1 MADNRIDKALP
12 NTNLD
17 DKLPS
22 PDVLEEV
29 DVTEVEEKT
38 GPVEVTPEDD
48 GGATIDFD
56 PSKVNIP
63 LEGGDHFGNLA
74 DILPKEILDPIGL
87 QLSGYLQKRLRNFK
101 RKLIKNYYQLMDR

>member
-1 MADNRIDKALP
+1 MADNRIDKSLP
-12 NTNLD
+12 NVTPEVIPPKTED
-17 DKLPS
+17 M
-22 PDVLEEV
+22 EV

-38 GPVEVTPEDD
+38 GPVEVTPEKD

-74 DILPKEILDPIGL
+74 DILPTEILDPIGL
-87 QLSGYLQKRLRNFK
+87 SYLE
-101 RKLIKNYYQLMDR
+101 II

>member
-48 GGATIDFD
+48 GGATIDF
-56 PSKVNIP
+56 
-63 LEGGDHFGNLA
+63 
-74 DILPKEILDPIGL
+74 
-87 QLSGYLQKRLRNFK
+87 
-101 RKLIKNYYQLMDR
+101 

>member
-1 MADNRIDKALP
+1 MADNRIDKSLP
-12 NTNLD
+12 NVTPEVIPPKTED
-17 DKLPS
+17 M
-22 PDVLEEV
+22 EV

-38 GPVEVTPEDD
+38 GPVEVTPEED

-63 LEGGDHFGNLA
+63 LEGGDHFGNLS

-87 QLSGYLQKRLRNFK
+87 KLSGDYLDYKMS
-101 RKLIKNYYQLMDR
+101 RKDC